1 MTNKIIVIHLY
12 VCPQIDHNELN
23 QSNLTYII
31 KRKCA
36 AGTVTV
42 AWERNYVPNSREV
55 NVLGEFETKAAST
68 GPKTWELT
76 KKSRNLIGK

>member
-1 MTNKIIVIHLY
+1 MTNKIIHLY
-12 VCPQIDHNELN
+12 VCPEIDHNALN
-23 QSNLTYII
+23 QSNSTCII
-31 KRKCA
+31 KQKCA

-68 GPKTWELT
+68 SSVGRK
-76 KKSRNLIGK
+76 RGN